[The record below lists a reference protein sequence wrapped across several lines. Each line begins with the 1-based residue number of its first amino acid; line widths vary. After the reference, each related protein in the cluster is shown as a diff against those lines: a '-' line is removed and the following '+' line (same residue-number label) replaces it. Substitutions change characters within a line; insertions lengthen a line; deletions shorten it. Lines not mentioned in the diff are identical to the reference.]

1 MEKRRLRSNAL
12 LPGELIVMFEI
23 PDDVI
28 AWVHTVFCDC
38 NTRLSEKLSNN
49 PNTPE
54 TSLDVTFIEHLSR
67 YASPFSIG
75 KSWTVR
81 IDTHFIGGRRHF
93 YGWEVADIGVLV
105 FYRQAGSIVRK
116 KVALLQ
122 SKRLYPLSG
131 TVDEETREDVIIG
144 ISTLVQSEP
153 TGLPISRP
161 INYKFDKESKYK
173 VFRKLDSQ
181 FSAISQWNQ
190 ENKVPVHYMFYNPW
204 KLPFSQQVPLSKYQK
219 PSGNCKLGT
228 RVIPSEVLFQH
239 LADKPKNYVPSIG
252 ELKAILP
259 KPQTWAENAYGRRLE
274 SFFVRLLTCN
284 EGYVF
289 ESDRDASIDRLFY
302 RKDAMLSA
310 AISITVELNG

>member
-1 MEKRRLRSNAL
+1 
-12 LPGELIVMFEI
+12 MFEI
-23 PDDVI
+23 PEDVI
-28 AWVHTVFCDC
+28 GWVHSVFFDC
-38 NTRLSEKLSNN
+38 NKRLSEKLSNN

-67 YASPFSIG
+67 YASPISFG
-75 KSWTVR
+75 KNWTIR

-93 YGWEVADIGVLV
+93 YGWEIADIGVLV
-105 FYRQAGSIVRK
+105 FYRQAGSVVRK

-131 TVDEETREDVIIG
+131 TVDEETREDAIIG
-144 ISTLVQSEP
+144 ISTLFQGDQP
-153 TGLPISRP
+153 RLPISRS
-161 INYKFDKESKYK
+161 INYTFDKESKYK
-173 VFRKLDSQ
+173 AFRKLDSQ

-190 ENKVPVHYMFYNPW
+190 ENNVPVHYMFYNPW
-204 KLPFSQQVPLSKYQK
+204 KLPFTQQVPLSKYEK
-219 PSGNCKLGT
+219 PRGNCKLGA
-228 RVIPSEVLFQH
+228 RVIPSELLFH
-239 LADKPKNYVPSIG
+239 RLADKPKNYVPNIG

-289 ESDRDASIDRLFY
+289 ESNRDASIDRLFY

-310 AISITVELNG
+310 AIAITVELKD